1 MEKAT
6 KKKRDYQNDYPS
18 VTNALGVLRK
28 IGLEMWFKMNT
39 LEYCNR
45 ESAKGK
51 LIGTQIHDAIQS
63 YIETGKAK
71 TETEYADE
79 VHNALN
85 SFMLFKKEN
94 PQYVLQKSEIALT
107 SEVYKYNGQIDCT
120 AEVDGKLI
128 IADWKTGQAKDKEKP
143 DIYAEYLYQVSA
155 YVYLYNEISNTNI
168 DEAIIVLIAKD
179 KVCYNIQIIGKEE
192 IEKCF
197 NEVFLSCLK
206 IHNHQRKVK

>member
-6 KKKRDYQNDYPS
+6 KKKRDYQNNYPS
-18 VTNALGVLRK
+18 VTTALSVLRK

-39 LEYCNR
+39 LEYCNK

-79 VHNALN
+79 VRNALN

-94 PQYVLQKSEIALT
+94 PQYILQKSEIALT
-107 SEVYKYNGQIDCT
+107 SEIYKYNGQIDCT

-155 YVYLYNEISNTNI
+155 YVYLYNEVNKTNI
-168 DEAIIVLIAKD
+168 DQAVIVSIAKD
-179 KVCYNIQIIGKEE
+179 KVCYNIKVINRQE
-192 IEKCF
+192 IDSCF
-197 NEVFLSCLK
+197 QDVFLSCLK
-206 IHNHQRKVK
+206 IYNHQKKEK